1 MLRKTQQEGKEV
13 SRAMSSSD
21 EVIFKTAAKAPWGF
35 DSWTFFWE
43 MPKID
48 PDAVLTYVV
57 IQPDGNEYY
66 SYNRPI
72 KHATGAKIRSDF
84 SEGFAGG
91 DPHVFYGQDIVFRL
105 RVDKGKI
112 YFAPRVKFSFEFRTE
127 VRIGAVRA

>member
-1 MLRKTQQEGKEV
+1 
-13 SRAMSSSD
+13 MSSSD

-72 KHATGAKIRSDF
+72 KHAPTRNITALQLTPQSLLGL
-84 SEGFAGG
+84 G
-91 DPHVFYGQDIVFRL
+91 PVFKVQNDY
-105 RVDKGKI
+105 
-112 YFAPRVKFSFEFRTE
+112 A
-127 VRIGAVRA
+127 